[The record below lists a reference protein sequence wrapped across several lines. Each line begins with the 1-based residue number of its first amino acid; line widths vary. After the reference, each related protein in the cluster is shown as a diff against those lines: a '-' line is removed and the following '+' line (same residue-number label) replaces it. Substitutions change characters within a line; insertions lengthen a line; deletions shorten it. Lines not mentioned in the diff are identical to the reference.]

1 MALCSLNLL
10 IPCNFGYCFMS
21 DSAVL
26 ETLKYSAYSCVPICT
41 DSTSAKAN
49 TGLLPVILP
58 RHQSFSCIY
67 GMGVLIVS
75 QSSGVWFL
83 TTLYLS
89 LFYVFFFWLELESNS
104 TFRFGRVQ
112 RNKVGQL
119 YYGHVISSLYIL
131 DLYMHLKD
139 SYFLLFPKYTFRDSI
154 SDLYFICTS
163 GNLLKLNFY
172 SQHFHATRGKNIQQR
187 RGLKSISNNI
197 VLEILGLL
205 SKTLLKKKSFHL
217 INGIYKCS
225 KQ

>member
-89 LFYVFFFWLELESNS
+89 LFYVFFF
-104 TFRFGRVQ
+104 FGQ
-112 RNKVGQL
+112 NLKAIPL
-119 YYGHVISSLYIL
+119 L
-131 DLYMHLKD
+131 DLGGCKEIRWDNYIMVMLYPH
-139 SYFLLFPKYTFRDSI
+139 YI
-154 SDLYFICTS
+154 SLTCTC
-163 GNLLKLNFY
+163 
-172 SQHFHATRGKNIQQR
+172 I
-187 RGLKSISNNI
+187 
-197 VLEILGLL
+197 
-205 SKTLLKKKSFHL
+205 
-217 INGIYKCS
+217 
-225 KQ
+225 